1 MARTYFVSQIQNGD
15 GFFGKLS
22 GIERVHLQELHE
34 VAEGESPT
42 TTSCWLTI
50 PPHRYGGADRCK
62 QKE

>member
-15 GFFGKLS
+15 GFFRKLS

-42 TTSCWLTI
+42 TTSCWFTI
-50 PPHRYGGADRCK
+50 PPLLRVAKQRCK